1 MISESSL
8 VSYIEN
14 LNLRKNY
21 ECFDTNYII
30 DNNYIICIE
39 SSTNVFFID
48 KKMNSNRD
56 LYTFIINIER
66 LKDIYY
72 KKTGKNIEILMR
84 KEKLK
89 KLEECS
95 R

>member
-8 VSYIEN
+8 VNYIEN
-14 LNLRKNY
+14 LNLRKTH

-48 KKMNSNRD
+48 KKMNSN
-56 LYTFIINIER
+56 LYIFIINIEK